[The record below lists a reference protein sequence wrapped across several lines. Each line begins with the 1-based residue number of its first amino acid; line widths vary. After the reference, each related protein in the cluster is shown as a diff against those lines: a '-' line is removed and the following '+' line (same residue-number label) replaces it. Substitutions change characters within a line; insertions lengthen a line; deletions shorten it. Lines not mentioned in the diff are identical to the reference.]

1 MTGTTN
7 LDRAVLIQNLAE
19 QMDSLARSHIQHR
32 LGHTEAIAQ
41 KEQMILQ
48 YIQEHQIDVMEE
60 LDPLHR
66 YYYWR
71 FLN

>member
-1 MTGTTN
+1 MTGTN
-7 LDRAVLIQNLAE
+7 PDRAVLIQDLAD

-32 LGHTEAIAQ
+32 LGHTEAVVE
-41 KEQMILQ
+41 KEQSILR
-48 YIQEHQIDVMEE
+48 YIQEHHINVMEE